1 VAEPALHG
9 STRLRN
15 PTLKL
20 QFSYL
25 FLCKVLRSTYSL
37 RYMLVDVL
45 ALVVVMIETTS
56 LYVQRRVVK

>member
-1 VAEPALHG
+1 
-9 STRLRN
+9 
-15 PTLKL
+15 
-20 QFSYL
+20 
-25 FLCKVLRSTYSL
+25 L